1 MLQFQNG
8 DFSGMRFKFVIVDD
22 HPLFRGALKAALM
35 LQTGDADIIEVS
47 DLESAKRHILDAADV
62 DLLLLDLA
70 LGGVGGLTGLIALR
84 SLHPSVPIAIVS
96 ATDDAVTIR
105 TALALGASGFISKS
119 STLDE
124 IADAIGRILDG
135 EIWSPLTGQGGGQLD
150 QELFELVGRLRR
162 LTPQQG
168 RVLGMMADGMLNK
181 QIAHE
186 LNVSEATIKAHVSA
200 VLYKLGV
207 ESRTQAVI
215 CLSRFNSTPAPLN
228 SRTVEFH

>member
-1 MLQFQNG
+1 M
-8 DFSGMRFKFVIVDD
+8 KYTFVIVDN
-22 HPLFRGALKAALM
+22 HPLFRGALKLALSSKSN
-35 LQTGDADIIEVS
+35 DVEIIEIG
-47 DLESAKRHILDAADV
+47 DLESAKAFIQGSSDI
-62 DLLLLDLA
+62 DLVLLDLS
-70 LGGVGGLTGLIALR
+70 LNGIGGLTGLISLR
-84 SLHPSVPIAIVS
+84 VLQPMVPVAIVS

-105 TALALGASGFISKS
+105 AALALGAAGFISKS
-119 STLDE
+119 SSPETINE
-124 IADAIGRILDG
+124 AVRTILDG
-135 EIWSPLTGQGGGQLD
+135 QIWSPLVGDEVGELD
-150 QELFELVGRLRR
+150 PEMVELILCMRK

-215 CLSRFNSTPAPLN
+215 RLARFKEEVLP
-228 SRTVEFH
+228 VEAAATGLH

>member
-1 MLQFQNG
+1 M
-8 DFSGMRFKFVIVDD
+8 KYTFVIVDD
-22 HPLFRGALKAALM
+22 HPLFRGALKLALSSK
-35 LQTGDADIIEVS
+35 TNDVEIIEIG
-47 DLESAKRHILDAADV
+47 DLESAKTLIQGSSDI
-62 DLLLLDLA
+62 DLVLLDLS
-70 LGGVGGLTGLIALR
+70 LNGIGGLTGLINLRALQ
-84 SLHPSVPIAIVS
+84 PMVPVAIVS

-105 TALALGASGFISKS
+105 AALALGAAGFISKS
-119 STLDE
+119 SSPETINE
-124 IADAIGRILDG
+124 AVKTILDG
-135 EIWSPLTGQGGGQLD
+135 QIWSPLVGDEGGELD
-150 QELFELVGRLRR
+150 PEMVELILCMRK

-215 CLSRFNSTPAPLN
+215 RLARFKEEVLP
-228 SRTVEFH
+228 VEVATAGLH

>member
-1 MLQFQNG
+1 MN
-8 DFSGMRFKFVIVDD
+8 
-22 HPLFRGALKAALM
+22 
-35 LQTGDADIIEVS
+35 
-47 DLESAKRHILDAADV
+47 
-62 DLLLLDLA
+62 
-70 LGGVGGLTGLIALR
+70 GVGGLTGLISLR
-84 SLHPSVPIAIVS
+84 AIQPAVPIAIVS

-105 TALALGASGFISKS
+105 AALALGASGFISKS
-119 STLDE
+119 SSPEE
-124 IADAIGRILDG
+124 IENAVQTILDG
-135 EIWSPLTGQGGGQLD
+135 DVWTPLQADDDVELD
-150 QELFELVGRLRR
+150 PDMVELIRCMRR

-215 CLSRFNSTPAPLN
+215 RLARFKED
-228 SRTVEFH
+228 V

>member
-1 MLQFQNG
+1 MKLALSSSKTNV
-8 DFSGMRFKFVIVDD
+8 DIV
-22 HPLFRGALKAALM
+22 
-35 LQTGDADIIEVS
+35 EVG
-47 DLESAKRHILDAADV
+47 DLESAKSLIQDSTDI
-62 DLLLLDLA
+62 DLVLLGLSLN
-70 LGGVGGLTGLIALR
+70 GVGGLTGLISLR
-84 SLHPSVPIAIVS
+84 AIQPAVPIAIVS

-105 TALALGASGFISKS
+105 AALALGASGFISKS
-119 STLDE
+119 SSPEE
-124 IADAIGRILDG
+124 IENAVQTILDG
-135 EIWSPLTGQGGGQLD
+135 DVWSPLRADDEVVLD
-150 QELFELVGRLRR
+150 PEMVELIRCMRR

-215 CLSRFNSTPAPLN
+215 RLARFKED
-228 SRTVEFH
+228 V

>member
-1 MLQFQNG
+1 M
-8 DFSGMRFKFVIVDD
+8 KYTFVIVDD
-22 HPLFRGALKAALM
+22 HPLFRGALKLALSSK
-35 LQTGDADIIEVS
+35 TSNVEIIEIG
-47 DLESAKRHILDAADV
+47 DLESAKTLIQASTDI
-62 DLLLLDLA
+62 DLVLLDLS
-70 LGGVGGLTGLIALR
+70 LNGIGGLTGLISLRALQP
-84 SLHPSVPIAIVS
+84 LVPVAIVS

-105 TALALGASGFISKS
+105 AALALGAAGFISKS
-119 STLDE
+119 SSPETINE
-124 IADAIGRILDG
+124 AVQTILDG
-135 EIWSPLTGQGGGQLD
+135 QIWSPLVGDEGGELD
-150 QELFELVGRLRR
+150 PEMVELILCMRK

-215 CLSRFNSTPAPLN
+215 RLARFKEEVLPIEATAAGL
-228 SRTVEFH
+228 H